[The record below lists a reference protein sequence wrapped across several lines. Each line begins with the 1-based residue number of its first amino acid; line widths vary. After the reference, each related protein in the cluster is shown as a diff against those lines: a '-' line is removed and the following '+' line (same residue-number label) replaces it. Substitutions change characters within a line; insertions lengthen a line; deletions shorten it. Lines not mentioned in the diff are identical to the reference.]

1 MSTDVA
7 NRYADALVGLAAEK
21 NSLEQV
27 SSQLASFQT
36 ALGESDD
43 FTSALRNPGFSLAE
57 RHAVTV
63 AVMDR
68 LKIDGI
74 TRNFILLLIENDRIA
89 AFNEILSSFDGFVD
103 DRLGR
108 VRASVTSAVPLGS
121 EMLGE
126 IEKQIKHLTGKS
138 EVLLSA
144 DIDASLIGGIVTHV
158 GDLVLDGSIRTQLS
172 TIRNQLLGQSTV
184 GEA

>member
-1 MSTDVA
+1 
-7 NRYADALVGLAAEK
+7 
-21 NSLEQV
+21 
-27 SSQLASFQT
+27 
-36 ALGESDD
+36 
-43 FTSALRNPGFSLAE
+43 
-57 RHAVTV
+57 
-63 AVMDR
+63 
-68 LKIDGI
+68 
-74 TRNFILLLIENDRIA
+74 
-89 AFNEILSSFDGFVD
+89 
-103 DRLGR
+103 
-108 VRASVTSAVPLGS
+108 
-121 EMLGE
+121 MLGE